1 MKLKKNLMFRVI
13 VCILLWLVFVLCWLC
28 MGNKSIYEGVTSSQ
42 VENCTGTDTCAINS
56 NCSEFIP
63 IDKSNASDVSFCR
76 SLNLTQ
82 SFIKDSDPD
91 SNVAPI
97 SMWKD
102 GTPQNFTYVNID
114 DLNLQEIVNESDVI
128 DIDVDYNG
136 TEIKMDDVL
145 LSDGTLN
152 ECGGVQWIIPVGG
165 ENADDVYKNR
175 CNMRININPDV
186 KPAGTTKDP
195 GTDAGTDPDTT
206 DTQSSL
212 PSVA

>member
-1 MKLKKNLMFRVI
+1 
-13 VCILLWLVFVLCWLC
+13 
-28 MGNKSIYEGVTSSQ
+28 
-42 VENCTGTDTCAINS
+42 
-56 NCSEFIP
+56 
-63 IDKSNASDVSFCR
+63 
-76 SLNLTQ
+76 
-82 SFIKDSDPD
+82 
-91 SNVAPI
+91 
-97 SMWKD
+97 MWKD

-195 GTDAGTDPDTT
+195 DTT
-206 DTQSSL
+206 DTESSL

>member
-13 VCILLWLVFVLCWLC
+13 VCILLWLVLVLCWLC

-195 GTDAGTDPDTT
+195 GTS